1 MMYSLLLLLLQIVVC
16 FNGSTTEPSCSTFP
30 RTEQTSQCHS
40 CRRKKTEAVKQ
51 SIVSKICHLLHAY
64 YITMSPIFTFY
75 FQSGRVGTATKPLPY
90 ARLTTT
96 AATTFK
102 NKEAKRYRL
111 KKMKRAKK
119 SKVILFDV

>member
-1 MMYSLLLLLLQIVVC
+1 MPQLQK
-16 FNGSTTEPSCSTFP
+16 E
-30 RTEQTSQCHS
+30 
-40 CRRKKTEAVKQ
+40 KKPEAVKQ

-75 FQSGRVGTATKPLPY
+75 FQSMGTATKPLPY
-90 ARLTTT
+90 TRLTTT
-96 AATTFK
+96 ASTTFK

>member
-1 MMYSLLLLLLQIVVC
+1 MIENNVNQTKAPTLSTMFWSPATTLQ
-16 FNGSTTEPSCSTFP
+16 
-30 RTEQTSQCHS
+30 
-40 CRRKKTEAVKQ
+40 A
-51 SIVSKICHLLHAY
+51 IVSKICHLLHAY

-102 NKEAKRYRL
+102 KKEEKRYHL
-111 KKMKRAKK
+111 KKIKRAK
-119 SKVILFDV
+119 SIR